1 MTYLLGLDDDDP
13 RNTRPCAP
21 VGMAE
26 LGLREQE
33 HLERWLSD
41 HPEALGEDLK
51 IVATQYSHW
60 SSEVDQARERPDI
73 IALSSSGELVVIELK
88 RGADPRIHLQAITYA
103 ALCSSFDADK
113 LAEAHA
119 DWVTGRRLAADPGAE
134 PMSAEAAHKDLVEH
148 VEDGTLDKKR
158 FLLPRIL
165 LVAEGFDAK
174 TLTTVQWLQSVAE
187 DLTVEC
193 HEYRIFDLGAGAP
206 GEPAG
211 ARHVISFRRVF
222 PVDDVAQWRLRPGR
236 GDLAGGVAETI
247 RSAKRRARAV
257 SIIHERGLIP
267 DGAPL
272 ELRLDSL
279 VSPEARAVV
288 ERWLDGDP
296 DRSAFSW
303 RPHPVRPLR
312 WRLHPGE
319 EYTPTALRNAI
330 FAEAG
335 AGGQANFAATLAF
348 LHEGQNLDQLSRD
361 SDGEPAR

>member
-1 MTYLLGLDDDDP
+1 MTYLLGLDGDDHH
-13 RNTRPCAP
+13 NTRPCAP

-26 LGLREQE
+26 LGLREKE

-60 SSEVDQARERPDI
+60 SSEVDQARKRPDI

-88 RGADPRIHLQAITYA
+88 RGADPEIHLQAITYA

-134 PMSAEAAHKDLVEH
+134 PMSADKARKDLVEH
-148 VEDGTLDKKR
+148 TEEGILKENR
-158 FLLPRIL
+158 FLRPRIL
-165 LVAEGFDAK
+165 LVAEDFGAE
-174 TLTTVQWLQSVAE
+174 TLTTVQWLQLVAE

-211 ARHVISFRRVF
+211 ARHVVSFRRVF
-222 PVDDVAQWRLRPGR
+222 PVDDVAQRRLRPGR
-236 GDLAGGVAETI
+236 GDLAGDAAGI
-247 RSAKRRARAV
+247 RSSKRRAKAV

-279 VSPEARAVV
+279 GSAESRAVV
-288 ERWLDGDP
+288 KRWLEADP

-303 RPHPVRPLR
+303 HPHPMYPLR
-312 WRLHPGE
+312 WRLHPGR
-319 EYTPTALRNAI
+319 EYTPTSLRNAI
-330 FAEAG
+330 FEEAG
-335 AGGQANFAATLAF
+335 VGGQGSFAATLAF
-348 LHEGQNLDQLSRD
+348 FHEGQNLDQLSRD
-361 SDGEPAR
+361 SDEEPAR